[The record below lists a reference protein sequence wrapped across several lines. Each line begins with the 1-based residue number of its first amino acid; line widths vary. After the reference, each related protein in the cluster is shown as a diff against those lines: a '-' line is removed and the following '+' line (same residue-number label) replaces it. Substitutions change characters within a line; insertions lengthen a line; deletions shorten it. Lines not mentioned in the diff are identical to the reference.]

1 MSGADAAGAGGGGG
15 GAGAAGAGG
24 GRGGLELRAASGGLL
39 DEPLALNVR
48 GLGGPAGDTL
58 IWRARLRDDDGRV
71 WRAQASDPLT
81 LSDAWTPA
89 KSSGGAVAALQSLRP
104 VSLDVRVEA
113 PDGRAASRTLTRSVL
128 AEGARVRRWRDGL
141 AATLFLPAQR
151 TSTSALVLD
160 GTADEEAA
168 AAAAPTAALLAS
180 RGVLVLLVTPPRR
193 GGDRER
199 LLRDAAERLE
209 QLAASA
215 VELLPVPPP
224 TAPGV
229 PARADAHDRAVA
241 WDELL
246 ARVGATPRAVPG

>member
-1 MSGADAAGAGGGGG
+1 MSGTDAPGAG
-15 GAGAAGAGG
+15 GG
-24 GRGGLELRAASGGLL
+24 GRGGLELRAASSGLL

-71 WRAQASDPLT
+71 WRAQASDPLA

-180 RGVLVLLVTPPRR
+180 RGVLVLLVTPPRGR

-215 VELLPVPPP
+215 VELLPAPPP

-229 PARADAHDRAVA
+229 PARADAHDRAAA
-241 WDELL
+241 WDALL
-246 ARVGATPRAVPG
+246 ARVGATPRAVAG